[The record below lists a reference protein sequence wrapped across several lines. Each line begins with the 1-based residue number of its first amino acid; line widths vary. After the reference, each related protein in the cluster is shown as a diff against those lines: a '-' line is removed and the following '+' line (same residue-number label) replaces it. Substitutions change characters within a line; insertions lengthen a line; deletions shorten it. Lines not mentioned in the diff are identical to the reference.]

1 MARLFA
7 EVGEAYIY
15 LVATAVP
22 EVRGVWVRG
31 ARLCLRYM
39 CAAVYQCRCMGG
51 VRGYACSHSPGQGP
65 ILPCLPPPL
74 LVLAPVEAMLEVTA
88 YPPLPPLPPLQ
99 VLAPVEAM
107 LEVTAYPDFS
117 ICAMSF
123 NFWHKLGR
131 LLSGERLRPEP

>member
-88 YPPLPPLPPLQ
+88 YP
-99 VLAPVEAM
+99 
-107 LEVTAYPDFS
+107 DFS